1 MGKYYKYKNLEENR
15 FQEFDKSDILSG
27 PLHIAIDI
35 TNKCNAKCLHCFNRS
50 GNGLLRNE
58 ISDREMLEIFKE
70 IAVIKPF
77 STCFCGGEPMMKY
90 DLVLRATEVLK
101 NGGVPNIAMVTNGW
115 FLTKDRVISLR
126 NAGLTHIQLSLD
138 GKDAKTHERMR
149 GINGIYEKVLDALNF
164 IDDAGISSAVAF
176 SPTQFNIKQF
186 PEVVEL
192 LQKFENL
199 REIKVQ
205 PLMPLGKAVEGK
217 SELFASEIIKVRGVE
232 KMYKGHDIKRINDF
246 EIYRCSEGD
255 LKLIYKILND
265 QDTILDMRDYNTP
278 EELYNAISIRAKVFM
293 YVEDYYLLRKE
304 DEIYGVISIVNGKV
318 YINQTSFIGKIVL
331 TKSFNQQVLKDFI
344 GSVLIN
350 YKNEVKKDSKKI
362 RISFENKDTEIYK
375 ELIQSLI
382 ELSFIK
388 VAELKDELTIGQDVL
403 IYDYFY

>member
-1 MGKYYKYKNLEENR
+1 MFDRKCKDCIVLKRIKNAFVREELKNSELIIQNGKTY
-15 FQEFDKSDILSG
+15 DD
-27 PLHIAIDI
+27 AII
-35 TNKCNAKCLHCFNRS
+35 I
-50 GNGLLRNE
+50 NE
-58 ISDREMLEIFKE
+58 QGKE
-70 IAVIKPF
+70 ILEFINNKRTVEEIINL
-77 STCFCGGEPMMKY
+77 MIQKY
-90 DLVLRATEVLK
+90 
-101 NGGVPNIAMVTNGW
+101 
-115 FLTKDRVISLR
+115 
-126 NAGLTHIQLSLD
+126 
-138 GKDAKTHERMR
+138 
-149 GINGIYEKVLDALNF
+149 
-164 IDDAGISSAVAF
+164 
-176 SPTQFNIKQF
+176 
-186 PEVVEL
+186 PEVEKDVVENDVYSFL
-192 LQKFENL
+192 Y
-199 REIKVQ
+199 
-205 PLMPLGKAVEGK
+205 EG
-217 SELFASEIIKVRGVE
+217 ERREIIKVRGVE

-255 LKLIYKILND
+255 LKLIYKNLND

>member
-1 MGKYYKYKNLEENR
+1 MFDRKCKDCIVLKRIKNAFVREELKNSELIIQNGKTY
-15 FQEFDKSDILSG
+15 DD
-27 PLHIAIDI
+27 AII
-35 TNKCNAKCLHCFNRS
+35 I
-50 GNGLLRNE
+50 NE
-58 ISDREMLEIFKE
+58 QGKE
-70 IAVIKPF
+70 ILEFINNKRTVEEIINL
-77 STCFCGGEPMMKY
+77 MIQKY
-90 DLVLRATEVLK
+90 
-101 NGGVPNIAMVTNGW
+101 
-115 FLTKDRVISLR
+115 
-126 NAGLTHIQLSLD
+126 
-138 GKDAKTHERMR
+138 
-149 GINGIYEKVLDALNF
+149 
-164 IDDAGISSAVAF
+164 
-176 SPTQFNIKQF
+176 
-186 PEVVEL
+186 PEVEKDVVENDVYSFL
-192 LQKFENL
+192 Y
-199 REIKVQ
+199 
-205 PLMPLGKAVEGK
+205 EG
-217 SELFASEIIKVRGVE
+217 ERREIIKVRGVE

-255 LKLIYKILND
+255 LKYKILND

>member
-1 MGKYYKYKNLEENR
+1 
-15 FQEFDKSDILSG
+15 
-27 PLHIAIDI
+27 
-35 TNKCNAKCLHCFNRS
+35 
-50 GNGLLRNE
+50 
-58 ISDREMLEIFKE
+58 
-70 IAVIKPF
+70 
-77 STCFCGGEPMMKY
+77 MMKY

-217 SELFASEIIKVRGVE
+217 SELFASEE
-232 KMYKGHDIKRINDF
+232 
-246 EIYRCSEGD
+246 EYRE
-255 LKLIYKILND
+255 LVAYIERFNAK
-265 QDTILDMRDYNTP
+265 RDYNNKFRIDWSDPLDHLRRFTTLNFKNNIFS
-278 EELYNAISIRAKVFM
+278 EIKSDGKSYSFSLYSSNS
-293 YVEDYYLLRKE
+293 
-304 DEIYGVISIVNGKV
+304 GK
-318 YINQTSFIGKIVL
+318 
-331 TKSFNQQVLKDFI
+331 
-344 GSVLIN
+344 
-350 YKNEVKKDSKKI
+350 SKKTFSKRLLESRI
-362 RISFENKDTEIYK
+362 RK
-375 ELIQSLI
+375 SLGY
-382 ELSFIK
+382 SCN
-388 VAELKDELTIGQDVL
+388 
-403 IYDYFY
+403 

>member
-1 MGKYYKYKNLEENR
+1 MFDRKCKDCIVLKRIKNAFVREELKNSELIIQNGKTY
-15 FQEFDKSDILSG
+15 DD
-27 PLHIAIDI
+27 AII
-35 TNKCNAKCLHCFNRS
+35 I
-50 GNGLLRNE
+50 NE
-58 ISDREMLEIFKE
+58 QGKE
-70 IAVIKPF
+70 ILEFINNKRTVEEIINL
-77 STCFCGGEPMMKY
+77 MIQKY
-90 DLVLRATEVLK
+90 
-101 NGGVPNIAMVTNGW
+101 
-115 FLTKDRVISLR
+115 
-126 NAGLTHIQLSLD
+126 
-138 GKDAKTHERMR
+138 
-149 GINGIYEKVLDALNF
+149 
-164 IDDAGISSAVAF
+164 
-176 SPTQFNIKQF
+176 
-186 PEVVEL
+186 PEVEKDVVENDVYSFL
-192 LQKFENL
+192 Y
-199 REIKVQ
+199 
-205 PLMPLGKAVEGK
+205 EG
-217 SELFASEIIKVRGVE
+217 ERREIIKVRGVE

-293 YVEDYYLLRKE
+293 
-304 DEIYGVISIVNGKV
+304 
-318 YINQTSFIGKIVL
+318 GKIVL

>member
-1 MGKYYKYKNLEENR
+1 MFDRKCKDCIVLKRIKNAFVREELKNSELIIQNGKTY
-15 FQEFDKSDILSG
+15 DD
-27 PLHIAIDI
+27 AII
-35 TNKCNAKCLHCFNRS
+35 I
-50 GNGLLRNE
+50 NE
-58 ISDREMLEIFKE
+58 QGKE
-70 IAVIKPF
+70 ILEFINNKRTVEEIINL
-77 STCFCGGEPMMKY
+77 MIQKY
-90 DLVLRATEVLK
+90 
-101 NGGVPNIAMVTNGW
+101 
-115 FLTKDRVISLR
+115 
-126 NAGLTHIQLSLD
+126 
-138 GKDAKTHERMR
+138 
-149 GINGIYEKVLDALNF
+149 
-164 IDDAGISSAVAF
+164 
-176 SPTQFNIKQF
+176 
-186 PEVVEL
+186 PEVEKDVVENDVYSFL
-192 LQKFENL
+192 Y
-199 REIKVQ
+199 
-205 PLMPLGKAVEGK
+205 EG
-217 SELFASEIIKVRGVE
+217 ERREIIKVRGVE
-232 KMYKGHDIKRINDF
+232 
-246 EIYRCSEGD
+246 
-255 LKLIYKILND
+255 KILND

>member
-1 MGKYYKYKNLEENR
+1 MFDRKCKDCIVLKRIKNAFVREELKNSELIIQNGKTY
-15 FQEFDKSDILSG
+15 DD
-27 PLHIAIDI
+27 AII
-35 TNKCNAKCLHCFNRS
+35 I
-50 GNGLLRNE
+50 NE
-58 ISDREMLEIFKE
+58 QGKE
-70 IAVIKPF
+70 ILEFINNKRTVEEIINL
-77 STCFCGGEPMMKY
+77 MIQKY
-90 DLVLRATEVLK
+90 
-101 NGGVPNIAMVTNGW
+101 
-115 FLTKDRVISLR
+115 
-126 NAGLTHIQLSLD
+126 
-138 GKDAKTHERMR
+138 
-149 GINGIYEKVLDALNF
+149 
-164 IDDAGISSAVAF
+164 
-176 SPTQFNIKQF
+176 
-186 PEVVEL
+186 PEVEKDVVENDVYSFL
-192 LQKFENL
+192 Y
-199 REIKVQ
+199 
-205 PLMPLGKAVEGK
+205 EG
-217 SELFASEIIKVRGVE
+217 ERREIIKVRGVE

-246 EIYRCSEGD
+246 EIYRCSESD